1 MWDPPIA
8 PTMFGTSETS
18 WNVLCKQGFLL
29 LQWRI
34 LCRHSSGWKGPPQCL
49 GLLLEQLIFQHW
61 NLAQYFHNCSR
72 APDDTNQVW
81 VLFLE
86 WCSHAILYFCVLW
99 QVTRH
104 STTHQRY
111 DESFAVAFWNTV
123 GEFFGHLVDLEARLV
138 WSWKFPKVGV
148 ALTCPVSLSST
159 VFNH

>member
-18 WNVLCKQGFLL
+18 WNVSANPGFCFCNREFYVDIP
-29 LQWRI
+29 QVE
-34 LCRHSSGWKGPPQCL
+34 KGLHDVLDCL
-49 GLLLEQLIFQHW
+49 LIFQHW
-61 NLAQYFHNCSR
+61 NLAQYFHNCFR
-72 APDDTNQVW
+72 APDNTNQVR

-86 WCSHAILYFCVLW
+86 RCSHAILYFCVLW

-104 STTHQRY
+104 STTYQRY
-111 DESFAVAFWNTV
+111 DESFAVVFWNTV

-138 WSWKFPKVGV
+138 WSWKFLKVGV